1 MSWCGDGWTGSR
13 HQTCSSSPRCCMQRC
28 RCRCTATP
36 PPSSSR
42 PSPRSP
48 SPRCRTP
55 PSAPW
60 TPLSRSVQPLPVR
73 VSPTFPRQG
82 QSNLR
87 PCLGQSNLRPC
98 QGQSNFRPCQGQ
110 SNLRLCEGQSNPLVK
125 VSPTSP
131 PLRSVQIPHVK
142 VSPASLSRS
151 RLKQLQT
158 AGQFKRCVF
167 ARNLQNKYL
176 YIVVAHDGRNND
188 SDFDL

>member
-1 MSWCGDGWTGSR
+1 MMWVSWCGDGWTGSR
-13 HQTCSSSPRCCMQRC
+13 RQTCSSSPRCCMQRC
-28 RCRCTATP
+28 QCRCMATP

-60 TPLSRSVQPLPVR
+60 TPLSRSVQPPPVM

-87 PCLGQSNLRPC
+87 PC
-98 QGQSNFRPCQGQ
+98 QGQ
-110 SNLRLCEGQSNPLVK
+110 SNLRLCQGQSNPLVEVSPTPLVK

-142 VSPASLSRS
+142 VSPASLSKPRS
-151 RLKQLQT
+151 KQLQT
-158 AGQFKRCVF
+158 AGQFKKCVF

-176 YIVVAHDGRNND
+176 YIVVAHDGRN
-188 SDFDL
+188 SDM

>member
-1 MSWCGDGWTGSR
+1 MWVSWCGDGWTGSR
-13 HQTCSSSPRCCMQRC
+13 RQTCSSSPRCCMQRC
-28 RCRCTATP
+28 QCRCMATP

-60 TPLSRSVQPLPVR
+60 TPLSRSVQPPPVM

-87 PCLGQSNLRPC
+87 LC
-98 QGQSNFRPCQGQ
+98 QGQSNPLVEV
-110 SNLRLCEGQSNPLVK
+110 SPTPLVK

-142 VSPASLSRS
+142 VSPASLSKPRS
-151 RLKQLQT
+151 KQLQT
-158 AGQFKRCVF
+158 AGQFKKCVF

-176 YIVVAHDGRNND
+176 YIVVAHDGRN
-188 SDFDL
+188 SDM